1 MKISILGSGG
11 SKGYSQAW
19 LWGEGPAAHAHEG
32 IRLQDKSGWV
42 AIGET
47 LADEQG
53 FDRSQVSRTSPSDW
67 SNNSMKASDWS
78 MSRSW

>member
-19 LWGEGPAAHAHEG
+19 LRGEGPAAHAHEG
-32 IRLQDKSGWV
+32 IRLEDRSGWV

-47 LADEQG
+47 LADDQG
-53 FDRSQVSRTSPSDW
+53 FDRSQEEILSFWLVNELHEDF
-67 SNNSMKASDWS
+67 
-78 MSRSW
+78 